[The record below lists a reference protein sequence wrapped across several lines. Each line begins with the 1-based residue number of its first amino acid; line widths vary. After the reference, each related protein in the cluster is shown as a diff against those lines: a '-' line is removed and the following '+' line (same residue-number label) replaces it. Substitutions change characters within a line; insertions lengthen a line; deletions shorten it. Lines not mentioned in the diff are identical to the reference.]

1 MTKAQPE
8 PIKAMV
14 MKRRAPFSLGGCV
27 CGEGG
32 WCPPP
37 SPPPTCH
44 GEGHSQVRDVVH
56 DSEAFNG
63 VTLAVDEVVV
73 DLEADGWTD
82 SQTDRW
88 TWG

>member
-1 MTKAQPE
+1 M
-8 PIKAMV
+8 
-14 MKRRAPFSLGGCV
+14 
-27 CGEGG
+27 
-32 WCPPP
+32 
-37 SPPPTCH
+37 
-44 GEGHSQVRDVVH
+44 RDVVH